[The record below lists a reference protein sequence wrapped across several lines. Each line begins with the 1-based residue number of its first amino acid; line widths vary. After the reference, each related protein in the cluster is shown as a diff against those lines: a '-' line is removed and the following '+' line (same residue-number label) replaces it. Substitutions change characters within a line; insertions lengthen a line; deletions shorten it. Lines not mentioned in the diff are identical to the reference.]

1 MEAHKGSSTRPHWK
15 QSEGSSTR
23 ILGTE
28 SDPETNDYSGKY
40 SFNGSEAQVSTTTQP
55 STRIPGTESDY
66 SRAMNTQT
74 STHYLDNMSTSETEA
89 EHTGD
94 SSAFLVQT
102 MKMDGLI
109 SSQIYEDWN
118 EMKRPPAPTDIV
130 SATLKRVKKTME
142 EVNYDVDEQGDSQD
156 LEDILK
162 RTAPSPNGSWEE
174 DAAPKL
180 THHSIASAWSPGL
193 YNELGHL
200 QPVVDA
206 RKYDSLP
213 VEDEDPASQ
222 SWSAMGIED
231 PFRHNGAQRGACDA
245 IGAARVFR
253 DDISSGRV
261 TAQGS
266 VTEAWETSTRNEV
279 QAFDLRRRAA
289 ILEKASKNNEAWTTG
304 QERMK
309 TTEAKAVEDRKN
321 EVQREMKSN
330 FTEWD
335 SDDATILE
343 AETNSN
349 KRRLPKPHWSEAYHY
364 EDKLRRQGKQ
374 GEMQEVSDAQSSQAM
389 MKSTSGLAHELITTQ
404 HGRQPPWT
412 SNYRHGDYV
421 EDGSGK
427 QDDGRMQEF
436 ACHQSFFT
444 RGGRSL
450 PSFNEV
456 LENKQATQACIMQ
469 GRPSGSASFGIE
481 QPLSSVQYPKFSV
494 QQQQQDA
501 SSAKEASRED
511 GIISQK
517 MREHQHRRL
526 EQLRRMTSPDH
537 SRTSASS
544 RNASSESNLEA
555 NNKNPGNR
563 NFLQEAES
571 SRVGTPAQS
580 MAFPGLTVGRLTQFN
595 QQKSALNNQGSSYI
609 RSQPE
614 RQPAHTDPLN
624 YYKNCEDQRYGGS
637 AQHLVEDQRSLAGH
651 SSRAGP
657 IVEERSPS
665 SSELKAKETALNVY
679 STVNRNSNTTGS
691 THNMDQ
697 PRVRTI
703 TRLQSP
709 DATTGMRQKEEG
721 YLQQS
726 PGVFHSASNSSLMSA
741 EQLDD
746 QLRRKDKQI
755 AEHCRILE
763 QLHREYQQLCD
774 AGIQEAEAAPY
785 PRQLDPFQ
793 SQHFDATYN
802 ATWGT
807 GSEHRPPHRI
817 RSEVTV
823 PPWSTINKEKST
835 LQRQSLQPR
844 SVEQPR
850 VKKEKMEREDYEA
863 DKSSGKRSN
872 AGSNKENREKKETQ
886 KKESSRRDYKE
897 SKKRE
902 EPSDKDSSDDSDDS
916 DEGSSDRGR
925 SSKRHNR
932 KDGSESEGSVSPHRR
947 RHHKRHRSSKKR
959 THRDLKVDKYDGST
973 CIEAYLIRFES
984 IAEYNGWKEKDKVI
998 HIKAALKG
1006 GAENLLWES
1015 KGASF
1020 EEIVEKLRRRYG
1032 SRDLHEK
1039 YRVEL
1044 KYRKRKPEESLQ
1056 ELADEVERLVALANP
1071 GDDRKVRDR
1080 IAKDAF
1086 IDAIGNPGFEM
1097 KIREKEPKDFNAALK
1112 TAMRLEALY
1121 KSAQAQ
1127 RDQQRSKLVREA
1139 HQENFSAGPADE
1151 NHRPDR
1157 EDKQQSHSS
1166 PTKGQGKSKRSPR
1179 SSAKLGSTRHKAAS
1193 AMVKDKDTGPSN
1205 SQKIEEVRTN
1215 FEQLRMTAP
1224 TSVQQQPSTVPY
1236 PQVYYG
1242 STPRQPRPTYATTTL
1257 SSHPQAG
1264 MMYQPGRYQPTSYQQ
1279 NIGQYGST
1287 PGTSPMRCFFCNEEG
1302 HFKRDC
1308 PNRSQGGYGNSG
1320 QQQQDFNQ
1328 PPQNIRG
1335 TTVTA
1340 SSTSSNME
1348 RVYLNVKI
1356 RNKTHQCLLDSG
1368 CEVTVIPSR
1377 LVEKN
1382 KIRRTDKDLLA
1393 ANGTKIPVLGSTVMR
1408 AYIDEEE
1415 IEIAG
1420 LVSDHV
1426 TMIMLGID
1434 FLTDYDVDWNFA
1446 KAQVSI
1452 KGKPYK
1458 LSPRKG
1464 RTSAMCRRVVV
1475 AQETTVPARSE
1486 YSLPAKAIYNNMHR
1500 DLELPS
1506 AEWSTEPTMMKNGL
1520 LVART
1525 LLPNR
1530 PQQLFVRVL
1539 NPTEADVIVHKGTE
1553 VTELQPVALMEKRQ
1567 PSQQSQQKP
1576 TSTEEEIIEDM
1587 VSRVDKSVS
1596 TATKLKLKSLLR
1608 RHASVFSKS
1617 EWDLGRT
1624 DLVTHSIDTEG
1635 HPPFRQPLRRY
1646 PPAHQ
1651 EAIDKYI
1658 DDMLESNVIEPTSSP
1673 WASNIVLA
1681 RKKDGSYRICV
1692 DYRQLNSITKGDAYP
1707 LPRIDD
1713 CLDTLKGST
1722 LFSSMDCRSGFMQ
1735 LGVKEEDRP
1744 KTAFITRRGMFQ
1756 FLRMPFGLTNA
1767 PATFERLIDLLLRGL
1782 NEEICLS
1789 YLDDILCFSRTEEE
1803 HLERLERLLIRLKE
1817 ANLKLKPSKCCLL
1830 QKQIL
1835 FLGYIVSEE
1844 GIATDPE
1851 KTRLIEEWPAPTN
1864 LRQLRGFLGLSGYYR
1879 RFVKG
1884 YSAIA
1889 APLHDLT
1896 KKSRAFT
1903 WTEECQEAFDRL
1915 KMVLSSSPVLALPN
1929 DTGTF
1934 VLDTDASEYQ
1944 IGAVLSQIQDGEEKV
1959 MYYAGRK
1966 LNQNEVNYCVTRKE
1980 LLAIVHFTKLFRQYL
1995 LGRRFIIRTDH
2006 AALQWLQR
2014 TPQPIGQNARWL
2026 EQLGEYDFMVQ
2037 HRKGTSHANA
2047 DAISRHPCLRRPS
2060 CTACHPPAEDIEERS
2075 EEGSENR
2082 SKESSAI
2089 CAAVTVEEEQKSE
2102 AQQSEGKEPPNDML
2116 GWTIAEIR
2124 EAQRRDPE
2132 INFILQL
2139 IEWSKEKPSW
2149 SLVEGQSTDVKT
2161 LWNEWQRLVKKEDIL
2176 FRRWTSIDGSP
2187 NRLQVI
2193 LPTEYR
2199 QQFIRMAHS
2208 GMTGGHL
2215 GRSKTEEQVRQ
2226 RAYWPNWRSQ
2236 VTEEIKKCEA
2246 CEQYHRGNAPKQT
2259 PLKPFLA
2266 GDSFETI
2273 SIDITGKHPKSARG
2287 NEYIVTMVDHFTKW
2301 AEAFP
2306 VRVHTAPVVAR
2317 VLVDN
2322 VFSRFG
2328 FPRRILTDQGRE
2340 FESQLFQELCRS
2352 MDIEKVRTSP
2362 YRPSTNAC
2370 VERFHRTLNSMLA
2383 KVIEVN
2389 QRNWDDCVPA
2399 VMAAYRAAKH
2409 DSTGYSPNRLVL
2421 NKENRAPV
2429 DIVLGVPSE
2438 EEQHYDSYNDYVQD
2452 LQQRMREA
2460 YAIARDHLNAAA
2472 QRRKK
2477 EYDIKVKSTEFHEGD
2492 WVWYLYPRKY
2502 VNKSPK
2508 WNRNYQGP
2516 FLVIKVIAPCDY
2528 VIQRTRKSTPIT
2540 VHGDKLKTF
2549 HGDPPKSWLQ
2559 SSSGSQRSQLSS
2571 TNNEQEEGRV
2581 SNDGDQQLYSMDRP
2595 VSYSEEDEEDDIGDR
2610 QQKSEE
2616 SSASCSSPL
2625 VRQQEEAI
2633 LLEGQD
2639 EEKEEYRSILKKQ
2652 SRKSRR
2658 SGDRHV
2664 TWSLDEEQIAK
2675 ELPRRERRLPSY
2687 LSDFSLH

>member
-1 MEAHKGSSTRPHWK
+1 MLVLPHSHAEIGTGLSIGSFSRRKKAEDPAHGWNLHGSRVLIPVNEAKKMEGVYY
-15 QSEGSSTR
+15 EV
-23 ILGTE
+23 
-28 SDPETNDYSGKY
+28 SDQE
-40 SFNGSEAQVSTTTQP
+40 
-55 STRIPGTESDY
+55 
-66 SRAMNTQT
+66 
-74 STHYLDNMSTSETEA
+74 
-89 EHTGD
+89 
-94 SSAFLVQT
+94 
-102 MKMDGLI
+102 
-109 SSQIYEDWN
+109 
-118 EMKRPPAPTDIV
+118 
-130 SATLKRVKKTME
+130 
-142 EVNYDVDEQGDSQD
+142 DSQD
-156 LEDILK
+156 SEDTLK
-162 RTAPSPNGSWEE
+162 KTVPNPNGGWEE
-174 DAAPKL
+174 DAAPVPM
-180 THHSIASAWSPGL
+180 HHSIASAWDPGL
-193 YNELGHL
+193 HDELGPL

-206 RKYDSLP
+206 RKYESLP
-213 VEDEDPASQ
+213 VENEDPVPQ
-222 SWSAMGIED
+222 SWSAIGVEG
-231 PFRHNGAQRGACDA
+231 PFRHNGAQRGARDA
-245 IGAARVFR
+245 TIGAARVLHESPFN
-253 DDISSGRV
+253 G
-261 TAQGS
+261 
-266 VTEAWETSTRNEV
+266 AWKTSTNNEV
-279 QAFDLRRRAA
+279 EKVRQDVATPEDALRD
-289 ILEKASKNNEAWTTG
+289 NEVWTTG
-304 QERMK
+304 QQSMK
-309 TTEAKAVEDRKN
+309 ATQDKAVEGEKN
-321 EVQREMKSN
+321 EAQRGIKSKITGLNFEDAGEVESMDEVQERTKVA
-330 FTEWD
+330 EWI
-335 SDDATILE
+335 SEDATNLKME
-343 AETNSN
+343 ANSN
-349 KRRLPKPHWSEAYHY
+349 IRRLQKPHWTEADHY
-364 EDKLRRQGKQ
+364 DDYQCEQREVQGIYDIQ
-374 GEMQEVSDAQSSQAM
+374 PSQTT
-389 MKSTSGLAHELITTQ
+389 MKSTGLARELMTTR
-404 HGRQPPWT
+404 HGLQSSWT
-412 SNYRHGDYV
+412 SSHRNSNYGD
-421 EDGSGK
+421 DGSGK
-427 QDDGRMQEF
+427 QVDGRIRKLTS
-436 ACHQSFFT
+436 HQSLLT
-444 RGGRSL
+444 EGGRSL
-450 PSFNEV
+450 SSSNEF
-456 LENKQATQACIMQ
+456 LENNQPPQACIMQ
-469 GRPSGSASFGIE
+469 GRPLSCASSDIE
-481 QPLSSVQYPKFSV
+481 QYLSSVQRPKSTAQR
-494 QQQQQDA
+494 QQPDA
-501 SSAKEASRED
+501 SSAKEGSMEYGRISRKAYE
-511 GIISQK
+511 GQ
-517 MREHQHRRL
+517 HQRL
-526 EQLRRMTSPDH
+526 GQLRLMTPPDH
-537 SRTSASS
+537 SRTSAS
-544 RNASSESNLEA
+544 
-555 NNKNPGNR
+555 P
-563 NFLQEAES
+563 
-571 SRVGTPAQS
+571 
-580 MAFPGLTVGRLTQFN
+580 
-595 QQKSALNNQGSSYI
+595 
-609 RSQPE
+609 
-614 RQPAHTDPLN
+614 
-624 YYKNCEDQRYGGS
+624 
-637 AQHLVEDQRSLAGH
+637 
-651 SSRAGP
+651 
-657 IVEERSPS
+657 
-665 SSELKAKETALNVY
+665 
-679 STVNRNSNTTGS
+679 RNSSITGS
-691 THNMDQ
+691 FHNMDQ

-703 TRLQSP
+703 TRLQST
-709 DATTGMRQKEEG
+709 DTATRVRQGEEG
-721 YLQQS
+721 NCQQS
-726 PGVFHSASNSSLMSA
+726 PGVFHSVSNSSLMSA
-741 EQLDD
+741 EQHAD
-746 QLRRKDKQI
+746 QVRRKREQI
-755 AEHCRILE
+755 AEHRRILE

-774 AGIQEAEAAPY
+774 AGVQEAEVLSH

-793 SQHFDATYN
+793 LQHFDATYN
-802 ATWGT
+802 ATWGS
-807 GSEHRPPHRI
+807 GSEPRPPHRL

-823 PPWSTINKEKST
+823 PPWSTFNRNRST
-835 LQRQSLQPR
+835 LLQQSPQPGG
-844 SVEQPR
+844 VEQQR
-850 VKKEKMEREDYEA
+850 VKNEKKEVGYYEA
-863 DKSSGKRSN
+863 DNSSERRSKT
-872 AGSNKENREKKETQ
+872 GSNKENLEKKEIQ
-886 KKESSRRDYKE
+886 KKEHSRKNHKE
-897 SKKRE
+897 SKKDE
-902 EPSDKDSSDDSDDS
+902 EPSDKDSSDASNDSDG
-916 DEGSSDRGR
+916 GSSDGGR
-925 SSKRHNR
+925 SSKRHDR
-932 KDGSESEGSVSPHRR
+932 KDESESEDSASPHRR
-947 RHHKRHRSSKKR
+947 RHHKRCRSSKKRR

-984 IAEYNGWKEKDKVI
+984 IAEYNEWKEKDKVI
-998 HIKAALKG
+998 HLKAALKG

-1044 KYRKRKPEESLQ
+1044 KYKKRKPEESLQ

-1097 KIREKEPKDFNAALK
+1097 KIREKEPRDFNAALK

-1121 KSAQAQ
+1121 KSAQTQ

-1139 HQENFSAGPADE
+1139 HQEDFSAGPADE
-1151 NHRPDR
+1151 NHRLDR
-1157 EDKQQSHSS
+1157 EDKQQNHGT
-1166 PTKGQGKSKRSPR
+1166 PIKGQGKSKVR
-1179 SSAKLGSTRHKAAS
+1179 SSRYTAKPGSTQHEAAS
-1193 AMVKDKDTGPSN
+1193 ATVKDKDIRPSN
-1205 SQKIEEVRTN
+1205 SQKTEEVSTN
-1215 FEQLRMTAP
+1215 LEQLRVTTP
-1224 TSVQQQPSTVPY
+1224 TSVQQQPSTAPY
-1236 PQVYYG
+1236 TQVYYG
-1242 STPRQPRPTYATTTL
+1242 STPRQSGPTYATTIVP
-1257 SSHPQAG
+1257 SHPQVG
-1264 MMYQPGRYQPTSYQQ
+1264 MMYQPGGYRPTSYQS
-1279 NIGQYGST
+1279 NIGQYGSA
-1287 PGTSPMRCFFCNEEG
+1287 PPTSPMRCFFCNEEG

-1308 PNRSQGGYGNSG
+1308 PNRPQGGYGSSG
-1320 QQQQDFNQ
+1320 HQQDFNQ

-1335 TTVTA
+1335 ATVTA

-1348 RVYLNVKI
+1348 RVYLNVRI
-1356 RNKTHQCLLDSG
+1356 RNKTQQCLLDSG

-1382 KIRRTDKDLLA
+1382 KVKRTDKDLLA
-1393 ANGTKIPVLGSTVMR
+1393 ANGTKIPVLGSTVIK
-1408 AYIDEEE
+1408 AYIDGEE

-1426 TMIMLGID
+1426 SVIMLGID
-1434 FLTDYDVDWNFA
+1434 FLTDYNVQWNFA

-1464 RTSAMCRRVVV
+1464 RTGTMCRRVVV
-1475 AQETTVPARSE
+1475 AQETTVPARCE
-1486 YSLPAKAIYNNMHR
+1486 YSLPAKTIYNNMHR
-1500 DLELPS
+1500 NLELPS

-1553 VTELQPVALMEKRQ
+1553 VTELQPVAPMEKHQ
-1567 PSQQSQQKP
+1567 ASQQSQQKP
-1576 TSTEEEIIEDM
+1576 TPTEEDIIEDM
-1587 VSRVDKSVS
+1587 VSRVDESVS
-1596 TATKLKLKSLLR
+1596 TATKLKLKDLLR

-1617 EWDLGRT
+1617 EWDLGKT

-1646 PPAHQ
+1646 PPVHQ
-1651 EAIDKYI
+1651 EAIDNYI
-1658 DDMLESNVIEPTSSP
+1658 DNMIESNVIEPTSSP

-1722 LFSSMDCRSGFMQ
+1722 LFSSLDCRSGFMQ

-1789 YLDDILCFSRTEEE
+1789 YLDDILCFSKTEEE
-1803 HLERLERLLIRLKE
+1803 HLERLERLLVRLKE

-1830 QKQIL
+1830 QKKIL
-1835 FLGYIVSEE
+1835 FLGYVVSEE

-1903 WTEECQEAFDRL
+1903 WTGECQEAFDRL
-1915 KMVLSSSPVLALPN
+1915 KTALSSSPVLALPN

-1934 VLDTDASEYQ
+1934 VLDTDASDYQ

-1959 MYYAGRK
+1959 IYYAGRK

-1980 LLAIVHFTKLFRQYL
+1980 LLAIIHFTKLFRQYL
-1995 LGRRFIIRTDH
+1995 LGRRFVIRTDH

-2026 EQLGEYDFMVQ
+2026 EQLGEYDFIVQ

-2047 DAISRHPCLRRPS
+2047 DAVSRHPCLRRPS
-2060 CTACHPPAEDIEERS
+2060 CTACHPPAVEKEVGGNER
-2075 EEGSENR
+2075 G
-2082 SKESSAI
+2082 AT
-2089 CAAVTVEEEQKSE
+2089 CAAVTEEQKSE
-2102 AQQSEGKEPPNDML
+2102 AEQTEGKEPPKDML
-2116 GWTIAEIR
+2116 GWTVVEIR
-2124 EAQRRDPE
+2124 EAQHRDPE

-2149 SLVEGQSTDVKT
+2149 SVVEGQSTEVKT
-2161 LWNEWQRLVKKEDIL
+2161 LWNEWQRLVRKDDIL
-2176 FRRWTSIDGSP
+2176 FRKWTSIDGSP
-2187 NRLQVI
+2187 NRLQVV

-2236 VTEEIKKCEA
+2236 VAEEIQKCEA
-2246 CEQYHRGNAPKQT
+2246 CEQYHRGGAPKQT

-2287 NEYIVTMVDHFTKW
+2287 NEYIITMVDHFTKW

-2317 VLVDN
+2317 VIVDN

-2340 FESQLFQELCRS
+2340 FESQLFQELCRN
-2352 MDIEKVRTSP
+2352 MDIEKIRTSP

-2383 KVIEVN
+2383 KVIEAN
-2389 QRNWDDCVPA
+2389 QRNWDDCIPA

-2421 NKENRAPV
+2421 SKENRAPV

-2452 LQQRMREA
+2452 MQQRMREA

-2477 EYDIKVKSTEFHEGD
+2477 EYDIKVKSTQFHEGD

-2508 WNRNYQGP
+2508 WSLNYHGP

-2528 VIQRTRKSTPIT
+2528 VVQRTKRSIPIT

-2559 SSSGSQRSQLSS
+2559 PSSESQPSS
-2571 TNNEQEEGRV
+2571 AKNKEQEEGRA
-2581 SNDGDQQLYSMDRP
+2581 SNEGDQQRYSMDRP
-2595 VSYSEEDEEDDIGDR
+2595 ISYSEEDKEDDTGNR
-2610 QQKSEE
+2610 QQNSEE
-2616 SSASCSSPL
+2616 LSATCSSPP
-2625 VRQQEEAI
+2625 VRQQEKAI
-2633 LLEGQD
+2633 LQEGQD
-2639 EEKEEYRSILKKQ
+2639 EEPEEYRSILKQ
-2652 SRKSRR
+2652 SQRNRR
-2658 SGDRHV
+2658 PGDRHV
-2664 TWSLDEEQIAK
+2664 MRSLDEEQIAK

-2687 LSDFSLH
+2687 LSDFRLH